1 MSYSEVESE
10 EKLMS
15 IFRVNKTKN
24 YTVLSNHHFKEKNM
38 SLKAKGLLSLM
49 LSLPD
54 DWNYSIAGLVSL
66 SKDGKDSVMA
76 ALAELEKFRYLNR
89 VRTTN
94 SKGQF
99 SGVEYNIYEEPQPEN
114 PVAEKQNSD
123 NQNAEK
129 SNSGKPPLLNTK
141 FTKNLSNKVIKELNT
156 KEIEMEAI
164 IISSV
169 SNESL
174 RDLYRDYI
182 EMREGINAPLTERGL
197 KMLIQ
202 RNERLSGLNIEV
214 QKILLETAIINNWK
228 NIYSPN
234 ESNAPSYVKE
244 NKLLRE
250 LHDIYGKPPA
260 E

>member
-1 MSYSEVESE
+1 
-10 EKLMS
+10 MS

-24 YTVLSNHHFKEKNM
+24 YTVLSNHHFKEKDM

-234 ESNAPSYVKE
+234 ENNAPSYVKE

>member
-1 MSYSEVESE
+1 MT
-10 EKLMS
+10 
-15 IFRVNKTKN
+15 IIRVNKTKN
-24 YTVLSNHHFKEKNM
+24 YTVLSNHHFKEKGM

-76 ALAELEKFRYLNR
+76 ALAELEKFRYLDR

-99 SGVEYNIYEEPQPEN
+99 SGVEYNIYEEPQRDI
-114 PVAEKQNSD
+114 PVAEKQNSE

-129 SNSGKPPLLNTK
+129 ANSENPPLLNTK
-141 FTKNLSNKVIKELNT
+141 FTKNLNNKIIKELNT
-156 KEIEMEAI
+156 KEIELEAI
-164 IISSV
+164 LISSV
-169 SNESL
+169 ANESL

-202 RNERLSGLNIEV
+202 RNERLSNLNVEV

-234 ESNAPSYVKE
+234 ENNAPSYVKE
-244 NKLLRE
+244 NKLLKE
-250 LHDIYGKPPA
+250 LHDIYGLKD
-260 E
+260 

>member
-1 MSYSEVESE
+1 
-10 EKLMS
+10 MS

-24 YTVLSNHHFKEKNM
+24 YTVLSNHHFKEKGM

-76 ALAELEKFRYLNR
+76 ALAELEKFRYLDR

-129 SNSGKPPLLNTK
+129 SNSENPPLLNTK
-141 FTKNLSNKVIKELNT
+141 FTKNLNNKVIKELNT

-164 IISSV
+164 LISSV
-169 SNESL
+169 ANESL

-182 EMREGINAPLTERGL
+182 EMRDGINAPLTERGL

-202 RNERLSGLNIEV
+202 RNERLSNLNIEV

>member
-1 MSYSEVESE
+1 
-10 EKLMS
+10 MS

-24 YTVLSNHHFKEKNM
+24 YTVLSNHHFKEKDM

-76 ALAELEKFRYLNR
+76 ALAELEKFRYLDR

-129 SNSGKPPLLNTK
+129 SNSEKPPLLNTK
-141 FTKNLSNKVIKELNT
+141 FTKNLNNKIIKELNT
-156 KEIEMEAI
+156 KEIELEAVL
-164 IISSV
+164 ISSV
-169 SNESL
+169 SNETL

>member
-1 MSYSEVESE
+1 MA
-10 EKLMS
+10 
-15 IFRVNKTKN
+15 IIRVNKTKN
-24 YTVLSNHHFKEKNM
+24 YTVLSNHHFKEKGM

-114 PVAEKQNSD
+114 PVAEKQNSEKQD
-123 NQNAEK
+123 EGK

-141 FTKNLSNKVIKELNT
+141 FTKNLNNKVIKELNT

-202 RNERLSGLNIEV
+202 RNERLSNLNIEV